1 MRSSPIDALFP
12 GVRGK
17 LIATLFLD
25 PARSWYSSDLARQLG
40 LPASSL
46 QRDLGRLAGA
56 GILRRRKDGNRI
68 YYEPNPECPFQPEL
82 HALLVKTTGVV
93 PRLRDALEPLAAE
106 IDLAFVY
113 GSSAREEDV
122 ATSDVDLL
130 VVGTLGLRRLAPAL
144 RRLQIELG
152 REIHPTLYSPLE
164 FATKLR
170 EGNSF
175 LDAVVAREK
184 IFVVGSENDL
194 GRSLVPAA
202 SRTRTR
208 KKRGAR

>member
-1 MRSSPIDALFP
+1 MRRSPIEALFP

-17 LIATLFLD
+17 VLATLFLD
-25 PARSWYSSDLARQLG
+25 PGRSWYLSDLARQLG

-68 YYEPNPECPFQPEL
+68 YYEPSPECPFLPEL
-82 HALLVKTTGVV
+82 SALLTKTTGVL
-93 PRLRDALEPLAAE
+93 PRLRDALQPLAAE

-113 GSSAREEDV
+113 GSAARAEDV

-130 VVGTLGLRRLAPAL
+130 VVGTLGLRRLTPAL
-144 RRLQIELG
+144 RKLQIELG

-164 FATKLR
+164 FATKRR

-175 LDAVVAREK
+175 LDAVLAREK
-184 IFVVGSENDL
+184 LFVVGSENDL

-202 SRTRTR
+202 RRTRRR
-208 KKRGAR
+208 KQRGAR